1 MNSDQIITANRI
13 VASITKHM
21 EEMQAIYDDIENNK
35 EAANDEELP
44 ELELPEL
51 EAVLSNLENARDGLA
66 GLTGADG
73 PA

>member
-1 MNSDQIITANRI
+1 MKADQTTVANRI
-13 VASITKHM
+13 VQSLTKHM
-21 EEMQAIYDDIENNK
+21 EEMQAIYDDIENDE

-44 ELELPEL
+44 SL
-51 EAVLSNLENARDGLA
+51 EAILSNLEDARDGLA

>member
-1 MNSDQIITANRI
+1 MKADQITVANRI
-13 VASITKHM
+13 VASLTKHM
-21 EEMQAIYDDIENNK
+21 EEMQAIYDDLENDE

-44 ELELPEL
+44 GL
-51 EAVLSNLENARDGLA
+51 EAILSNLEDARDGLA